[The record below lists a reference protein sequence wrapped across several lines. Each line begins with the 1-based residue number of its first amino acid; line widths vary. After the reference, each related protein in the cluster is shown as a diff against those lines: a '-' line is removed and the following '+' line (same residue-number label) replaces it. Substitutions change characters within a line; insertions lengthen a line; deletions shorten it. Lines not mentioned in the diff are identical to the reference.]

1 VQETTRVLL
10 RFTKEIVDQPIIS
23 QVILEKKIPV
33 NILSAH
39 IDQQGGEILAEIP
52 ETNAEK
58 AVKAFREKG
67 VTVDVGKLIEVD
79 DEKCIECGAC
89 VSLCPVAAITFDE
102 DNSVIFN
109 DKKCLGVTCG
119 LCVDACP
126 VRAIGG
132 VK

>member
-1 VQETTRVLL
+1 ML
-10 RFTKEIVDQPIIS
+10 RFSKETVDQPIIS

-39 IDQQGGEILAEIP
+39 IDQQGGEILADIP
-52 ETNAEK
+52 EAEAEY

-67 VTVDVGKLIEVD
+67 VAVDVRKLIDVD
-79 DEKCIECGAC
+79 DEKCIDCGGC
-89 VSLCPVAAITFDE
+89 VSLCPVSAIERKE
-102 DNSVIFN
+102 DNSVSF
-109 DKKCLGVTCG
+109 DDAKCLGITCG

-126 VRAIGG
+126 MRAIKT

>member
-10 RFTKEIVDQPIIS
+10 RFTKEIVEQPIIS

-52 ETNAEK
+52 ETDAEK

-67 VTVDVGKLIEVD
+67 VTVDVRKLIEVD
-79 DEKCIECGAC
+79 DERCIDCGAC

>member
-10 RFTKEIVDQPIIS
+10 RFTKEIVEQPIIS

-39 IDQQGGEILAEIP
+39 IDQRGGEILAEIP
-52 ETNAEK
+52 ETDAEK

-67 VTVDVGKLIEVD
+67 VTVDVRKLIEVD
-79 DEKCIECGAC
+79 DEKCIDCGAC

>member
-67 VTVDVGKLIEVD
+67 VTVDVRKLIEVD
-79 DEKCIECGAC
+79 DERCIDCGAC

>member
-1 VQETTRVLL
+1 MQETTRVLL

-23 QVILEKKIPV
+23 QVILEEDPCEHSERTHRPARRR
-33 NILSAH
+33 NPSR
-39 IDQQGGEILAEIP
+39 DP
-52 ETNAEK
+52 ETDAEK

-67 VTVDVGKLIEVD
+67 VTVDVRKLIEVD
-79 DEKCIECGAC
+79 DEKCIDCGAC